1 MQEGNLMKLLSLI
14 QTLWN
19 TCLGFCL
26 GKSYVEKKRFK
37 QQVKQLQQWQRN
49 RYKSSTDVSNAL
61 KKGKFIIIL
70 ALVTTLGG
78 CSTTTAFC
86 PPLVAYTQEEQ
97 LELNQKLEQYQDE
110 VLDRYILDY
119 GNLREKIRYCQ

>member
-1 MQEGNLMKLLSLI
+1 MQDGNLTKLLGLI

-26 GKSYVEKKRFK
+26 GKSYAEKKRFK

-49 RYKSSTDVSNAL
+49 RYKSSIDVSNAL

-70 ALVTTLGG
+70 ALLVSMGG
-78 CSTTTAFC
+78 CGTTTAIC

-110 VLDRYILDY
+110 LLNRYILDY